1 MAGRNPDY
9 ESYASKIY
17 HLYDLAKNQINAN
30 LADTH
35 IQSVG
40 CTDGKTANG
49 NWNPP
54 GGIVF
59 LDEEG
64 ILYDFMQRR
73 KDSPRNGRLLGHT
86 RCGYMLVIHGL
97 ENERDQDRLFN
108 KVRRAA
114 IKFNEALG
122 TNFQIPK
129 AEHRGTAEPFMALKR
144 RLW

>member
-1 MAGRNPDY
+1 MAGNRLEYD
-9 ESYASKIY
+9 SYAQKIR
-17 HLYDLAKNQINAN
+17 DLWRKAQEQISDK

-59 LDEEG
+59 LYEEG
-64 ILYDFMQRR
+64 ILNDFMQRR

-97 ENERDQDRLFN
+97 EKERDQDRLFN

-114 IKFNEALG
+114 IEFNENLG